1 MNERAVVAQPALS
14 VKTGDRVLHTQRPE
28 WGLGEV
34 VSHGGGKVRVHF
46 VDGGE
51 RLLVGAP
58 LTMVLGADAL
68 DARLD
73 PRKRKG
79 LRQTARRNRVSE
91 AIARFLVRFPLGFN
105 DPEYVKTERDGKVAA
120 HHAMVEAL
128 SQPELATLVAASN
141 FDEVTRR
148 ALNIASLTDL
158 ILPNEKTALRDGL
171 DSDAAKRR
179 FGLTLQAVLFG
190 PSEDEA
196 RFTTWADCLSDI
208 GAARWTT
215 ASYFQFL
222 TFPDRCLV
230 IKPIVTQ
237 IAADLCNFELS
248 YRAEPNWSTYHLV
261 QQCAQV
267 LLADTAA
274 LHPRDMIDVQSFVW
288 SMAMGAA

>member
-1 MNERAVVAQPALS
+1 MSEHTVVARPA
-14 VKTGDRVLHTQRPE
+14 VNIKTGDRVLHAQRPE

-34 VSHGGGKVRVHF
+34 LSHGGGKVRVHF

-51 RLLVGAP
+51 KLLTGAS
-58 LTMVLGADAL
+58 LTMASGADAL

-73 PRKRKG
+73 PRKRRG
-79 LRQTARRNRVSE
+79 LRKSARQNTVSK
-91 AIARFLVRFPLGFN
+91 AIAAYLVRFPQGFQ
-105 DPEYVKTERDGKVAA
+105 DPEYLKTERDHKVAA
-120 HHAMVEAL
+120 HDEMVKLL
-128 SQPELATLVAASN
+128 SLEELATLVTASD
-141 FDEVTRR
+141 FDEATRR
-148 ALNIASLTDL
+148 ALKVVDLTSL
-158 ILPNEKTALRDGL
+158 ILPNEKIALRDGL

-179 FGLTLQAVLFG
+179 FVLTLQGLLYG

-196 RFTTWADCLSDI
+196 RFTTWADCLTEI

-222 TFPDRCLV
+222 AFPDRCLFV
-230 IKPIVTQ
+230 KPIVTQ
-237 IAADLCNFELS
+237 IAADVCDFKLR
-248 YRAEPNWSTYHLV
+248 YRAEPNWAAYHLV

-288 SMAMGAA
+288 TIGTGA